1 MNKINT
7 EWFPYYEVLEYIRE
21 SGIVNMFGAAPYLAA
36 YCDIDEKLARKV
48 LANWMENYTELNK
61 IFGWN

>member
-1 MNKINT
+1 MINKD
-7 EWFPYYEVLEYIRE
+7 WYPYYETLEAIRQ
-21 SGIVNMFGAAPYLAA
+21 SGVTNMFGAAPYLAA

-48 LANWMENYTELNK
+48 LVNWMENYTELNK